1 MWFFYPS
8 LHLLPYSQWLTNSVP
23 SGLLKR
29 SVILGFCPLQ
39 LPSHSMGPS
48 LTSWMDLWSDDLAHL
63 LRSVP
68 GQPKAINVVR
78 ACGMFLVVSHS
89 NQSVPSSS
97 MPLPLY
103 IHASF
108 LLIFNF
114 WNKSSIRALSS
125 TLSTLPP
132 IYFINYAFRLLGA
145 TVSHTLLFSSTG
157 KYFYVEFSCKLF
169 KFSSFV
175 IYVNSLESQR
185 FFVTCR

>member
-1 MWFFYPS
+1 
-8 LHLLPYSQWLTNSVP
+8 
-23 SGLLKR
+23 
-29 SVILGFCPLQ
+29 
-39 LPSHSMGPS
+39 
-48 LTSWMDLWSDDLAHL
+48 
-63 LRSVP
+63 
-68 GQPKAINVVR
+68 
-78 ACGMFLVVSHS
+78 
-89 NQSVPSSS
+89 

-175 IYVNSLESQR
+175 LYVNPLES
-185 FFVTCR
+185 